1 MHIEGDVVLL
11 GEVPEAGVGK
21 VECHIEERDSPL
33 VDLNGDPEAV
43 GFEDVG
49 DLLLDGLVLLG
60 ILGADL
66 QAIVTVEAEGDRRAQ
81 DGFTFV
87 SLMVERFLVVSFPG
101 LPVSGAAANIGLH
114 LLNPVRPG
122 LHHRG
127 LVNQVLV
134 KAVALERAGAAL
146 PGGPGAGAVL
156 HLLLGHAVGQH
167 ILVVSVDHLF
177 HVGAGGVGIPIVQ
190 NFKSIY
196 AEPVP
201 VSSQFA
207 ENISL
212 RIRTF

>member
-1 MHIEGDVVLL
+1 MPILMQYT
-11 GEVPEAGVGK
+11 
-21 VECHIEERDSPL
+21 SQ
-33 VDLNGDPEAV
+33 
-43 GFEDVG
+43 
-49 DLLLDGLVLLG
+49 LDF
-60 ILGADL
+60 
-66 QAIVTVEAEGDRRAQ
+66 Q
-81 DGFTFV
+81 
-87 SLMVERFLVVSFPG
+87 S
-101 LPVSGAAANIGLH
+101 AANIGLH

-146 PGGPGAGAVL
+146 PGGTGAGAVL

-167 ILVVSVDHLF
+167 LLVVSVDHLF

-207 ENISL
+207 EITQNKNTLNSYV
-212 RIRTF
+212 